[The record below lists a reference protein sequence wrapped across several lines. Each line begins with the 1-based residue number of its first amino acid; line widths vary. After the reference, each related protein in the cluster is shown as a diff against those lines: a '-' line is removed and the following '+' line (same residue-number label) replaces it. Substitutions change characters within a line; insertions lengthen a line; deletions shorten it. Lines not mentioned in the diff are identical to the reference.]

1 VIASVTGI
9 LAARDGETF
18 VVQTDGGVGYA
29 VTVPLGTA
37 ERLPVV
43 GSRVTLLTEL
53 VVKEDSWSLFGF
65 DDAAERSVFRLLMG
79 TSGVGPKLAI
89 AILSALG
96 APRTVRSLREKDIA
110 ALASVS
116 GIGRKKAER
125 MILELGDRTGG
136 VELAP
141 TPAGQPRAPGVED
154 TTRALVNL
162 GYPAAAADAAMR
174 AVLAEQG
181 PADAAA
187 LLKRALVWLS
197 SQKKSV

>member
-1 VIASVTGI
+1 MIASLTGT
-9 LAARDGETF
+9 LAARDGDAF

-37 ERLPVV
+37 ERLPPT
-43 GSRVTLLTEL
+43 GSRVTLLTET
-53 VVKEDSWSLFGF
+53 VVKEDEWALYGF

-79 TSGVGPKLAI
+79 TSGVGPKLAL

-96 APRTVRSLREKDIA
+96 AERTVRALREKDIA

-136 VELAP
+136 IALAP
-141 TPAGQPRAPGVED
+141 GAAAPAAPGVAE
-154 TTRALVNL
+154 TARALVKL
-162 GYPAAAADAAMR
+162 GYPGAVADAALR

-187 LLKRALVWLS
+187 LLKRALGWLAG
-197 SQKKSV
+197 QKKGT

>member
-1 VIASVTGI
+1 MIASLTGV
-9 LAARDGETF
+9 LAARDGDAF

-37 ERLPVV
+37 ERLPPT
-43 GSRVTLLTEL
+43 GSRVTLLTET
-53 VVKEDSWSLFGF
+53 VVKEDEWALFGF

-79 TSGVGPKLAI
+79 TSGVGPKLAL

-96 APRTVRSLREKDIA
+96 AERTVRSLRDKDIA

-125 MILELGDRTGG
+125 MILELGDKTGSIA
-136 VELAP
+136 LAP
-141 TPAGQPRAPGVED
+141 TASAPAAPGVAE
-154 TTRALVNL
+154 TARALVNL
-162 GYPAAAADAAMR
+162 GYPGAVADAALR
-174 AVLAEQG
+174 AVLADQG

-187 LLKRALVWLS
+187 LLKRALGWLAG
-197 SQKKSV
+197 QKRGA

>member
-1 VIASVTGI
+1 MIASLTGI
-9 LAARDGETF
+9 LAARDGDAF

-37 ERLPVV
+37 ERLPPT
-43 GSRVTLLTEL
+43 GSRVTLLTET
-53 VVKEDSWSLFGF
+53 VVKEDEWALFGF

-79 TSGVGPKLAI
+79 TSGVGPKLAL

-96 APRTVRSLREKDIA
+96 AERTVRALRDKDIA

-125 MILELGDRTGG
+125 MILELGDKTGG
-136 VELAP
+136 IVLAP
-141 TPAGQPRAPGVED
+141 TAAAPAAPGVAE
-154 TTRALVNL
+154 TARALVNL
-162 GYPAAAADAAMR
+162 GYPGAVADAALR

-187 LLKRALVWLS
+187 LLKRALGWLAG
-197 SQKKSV
+197 QKKGA